1 LGYIE
6 KNKTGE
12 RMEKVLEEKIRD
24 YIEKKIKPFIQRDGG
39 DIELVRVSEDG
50 IVEVRLKG
58 QCTYCPSAGY
68 TLKVGIEDTIK
79 SEFPEVKS
87 VRTVE

>member
-1 LGYIE
+1 
-6 KNKTGE
+6 
-12 RMEKVLEEKIRD
+12 MEKGLEERIRE

-39 DIELVRVSEDG
+39 DIEFVKISDDG
-50 IVEVRLKG
+50 VVEVKLKG

-79 SEFPEVKS
+79 SEFPEVKE